1 MTRTWCRFPTQTFQ
15 IGGTDISHST
25 PRESLHSSPG
35 CPCSTSCSPP
45 NRNYGQDGLQRPRQV
60 LRRWQEVPSTQ
71 PLSPP
76 ALSQDRL
83 SQEAADASWPSSRL
97 SLNVLPTEGQPCLL
111 CQGSCHHCSPPSCLL
126 HAFHQRLAVLFPA
139 GHSHGSG

>member
-1 MTRTWCRFPTQTFQ
+1 MTRTWCYFPAQTFK
-15 IGGTDISHST
+15 IGGTDISHGV
-25 PRESLHSSPG
+25 PCGSLHSSP
-35 CPCSTSCSPP
+35 TVLHHLLQPP
-45 NRNYGQDGLQRPRQV
+45 RRRRCGEDGLQELRQA
-60 LRRWQEVPSTQ
+60 LRRWQEVPSTL

-83 SQEAADASWPSSRL
+83 TEAAGASWPRSRL

-126 HAFHQRLAVLFPA
+126 PGFYQPLAVLSPS
-139 GHSHGSG
+139 GHSYGSE